1 MKVGDLVAYTRFS
14 RDGKGGWLGLIVGF
28 DDDKDPIVM
37 WNVPDGRGKEG
48 YTNAEYRKHVKVID
62 ESR

>member
-1 MKVGDLVAYTRFS
+1 MR
-14 RDGKGGWLGLIVGF
+14 GWLGLIIGF

-37 WNVPDGRGKEG
+37 WNTPDGHGKEG
-48 YTNAEYRKHVKVID
+48 YTKAEYWNHVKAID